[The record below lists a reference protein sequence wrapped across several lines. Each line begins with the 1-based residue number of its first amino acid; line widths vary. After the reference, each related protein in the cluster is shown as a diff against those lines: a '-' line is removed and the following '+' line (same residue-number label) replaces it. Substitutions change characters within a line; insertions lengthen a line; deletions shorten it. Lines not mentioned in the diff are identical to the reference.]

1 VIPDDRKTVRDA
13 LDRLERCLAALDAAG
28 QADLSLAEL
37 AAFTLGNGAAALK
50 TSTCERYRDALVAY
64 RGACADR
71 LAAPICRLLG
81 ELLEH
86 FDARYADAKRAEGR
100 LDFDDLELVAR
111 DLLREHPRVADS
123 YRRRFRLVMVDEFQ
137 DTNRRQLEI
146 VAAVTDD
153 NDFTVGDE
161 FQSIYR
167 FRHADVELFRTRRTE
182 LDAAGAARALR
193 VNFRSHAGLLHTIN
207 ASMGLLLGEDFLPL
221 EPGSEVEPAGPSPFV
236 ELLVTDRD
244 GWSDDEGLPVHDFGD
259 VVQRAAL
266 WRIAEAR
273 MLAQRVRDLLDS
285 SRYAPSDVVV
295 LLRAAGDIGTFE
307 RALEDQDVPTYL
319 VGGRGYWSHPQV
331 RDLVAWLAVVAN
343 PDDTLRLYEVLASP
357 LTGASSGALVLLAEA
372 AAGLQRTPWWAL
384 REAVDGDGSGGL
396 LERMEPGDAER
407 TAALARLLVAER
419 EGAPYR
425 SPDELIDR
433 AVTATGYDLRVLAMP
448 GGQRRVA
455 NVRKLM
461 RLAREHAADAGHDL
475 RAFVDLVDELAEE
488 RLSGADEGEAPVE
501 GESEGPVAGSALN
514 AVRLMTIHRAK
525 GLEFPV
531 VCIAD
536 LGRRPPAAAQ
546 EVLFVDRERIGLK
559 VRTATGES
567 APALAYEAL
576 LEEHKVA
583 ERAEEHRLL
592 YVAMTRAQERL
603 VVSGAAKLASWPA
616 PDLGCAPI
624 AWLGPALVP
633 DLRERL
639 ATGDADFV
647 STALRWKA
655 DDAPVRVLANRA
667 ASVGTVLRTE
677 SLAPVPAP
685 PDGGAQALPEPPDPP
700 PLAGR
705 SAAVE
710 HLSYSALEE
719 YGQCG
724 YRFYLENVLRL
735 PAREL
740 SAPDGAPADEPA
752 APGNAPARLRGSIA
766 HELLERLDLTAPA
779 PTDPAEVLARAR
791 AHGARLDE
799 ATAAEVAALVDA
811 FAGSALCARLAAA
824 EDLRREAP
832 FAFELPVP
840 GGAPVLVTGVV
851 DAMVREDRS
860 ALVVDY
866 KSDRLAGDDP
876 AERVERSYGIQR
888 LIYALAAL
896 RAGREAAEVVHC
908 FLERPND
915 PVTASFDAADVP
927 ALEKRL
933 QDLAAGALAGDFAV
947 SATPHRELCAGCP
960 GRGTLCS
967 WSLAETFREPAS
979 V

>member
-1 VIPDDRKTVRDA
+1 
-13 LDRLERCLAALDAAG
+13 
-28 QADLSLAEL
+28 
-37 AAFTLGNGAAALK
+37 
-50 TSTCERYRDALVAY
+50 
-64 RGACADR
+64 
-71 LAAPICRLLG
+71 
-81 ELLEH
+81 
-86 FDARYADAKRAEGR
+86 
-100 LDFDDLELVAR
+100 
-111 DLLREHPRVADS
+111 
-123 YRRRFRLVMVDEFQ
+123 M
-137 DTNRRQLEI
+137 
-146 VAAVTDD
+146 
-153 NDFTVGDE
+153 
-161 FQSIYR
+161 
-167 FRHADVELFRTRRTE
+167 
-182 LDAAGAARALR
+182 
-193 VNFRSHAGLLHTIN
+193 
-207 ASMGLLLGEDFLPL
+207 
-221 EPGSEVEPAGPSPFV
+221 
-236 ELLVTDRD
+236 
-244 GWSDDEGLPVHDFGD
+244 
-259 VVQRAAL
+259 
-266 WRIAEAR
+266 
-273 MLAQRVRDLLDS
+273 
-285 SRYAPSDVVV
+285 
-295 LLRAAGDIGTFE
+295 
-307 RALEDQDVPTYL
+307 
-319 VGGRGYWSHPQV
+319 
-331 RDLVAWLAVVAN
+331 
-343 PDDTLRLYEVLASP
+343 
-357 LTGASSGALVLLAEA
+357 
-372 AAGLQRTPWWAL
+372 
-384 REAVDGDGSGGL
+384 
-396 LERMEPGDAER
+396 
-407 TAALARLLVAER
+407 
-419 EGAPYR
+419 
-425 SPDELIDR
+425 
-433 AVTATGYDLRVLAMP
+433 
-448 GGQRRVA
+448 A

-461 RLAREHAADAGHDL
+461 RLAREYAADAGHDL
-475 RAFVDLVDELAEE
+475 RAFVDLVDELA
-488 RLSGADEGEAPVE
+488 RSGSPAPTRARHRSRREG
-501 GESEGPVAGSALN
+501 VAGSALN

-633 DLRERL
+633 DLREHL
-639 ATGDADFV
+639 ATGDADLV

-667 ASVGTVLRTE
+667 ASVGTVLRTG
-677 SLAPVPAP
+677 SLAPLPAP

-700 PLAGR
+700 PVAGR

-719 YGQCG
+719 YGHCG

-791 AHGARLDE
+791 AHGATLDE

-824 EDLRREAP
+824 GDLRREVP

-896 RAGREAAEVVHC
+896 RAGREAVEVVHC
-908 FLERPND
+908 FLERPDD

-933 QDLAAGALAGDFAV
+933 RDLAAGALTGDFAV
-947 SATPHRELCAGCP
+947 SAIPHRELCAGCP

-967 WSLAETFREPAS
+967 WPLAETFREPAS